1 MASRTPEEIRSS
13 IEANRA
19 ELAVSVTHLRAEIA
33 ELTDWRSQIAARR
46 KQLLIGAAVVG
57 FVIGGCVAA
66 VGALS
71 RRRG

>member
-1 MASRTPEEIRSS
+1 MPSRTPEEIRDS

-19 ELAVSVTHLRAEIA
+19 ELAVSVNHLRTEI
-33 ELTDWRSQIAARR
+33 ESLTDWRSHIAARR

-57 FVIGGCVAA
+57 FVIGGGVAA